1 MYQYSQGK
9 NHTQGHKAIPEGCY
23 EEEQGRKGFFG
34 PVSHLIKSEASTK
47 WTNIQGPLRPH
58 LFDLV
63 PMQFEAGKWHRLFYN
78 SDVCIYS
85 SWNEATRLDIN
96 GNNHLNS
103 FRNADG
109 DTLLFCHTG
118 SGAVLTEYGLLKFKS
133 GSYINIPKSLHHTFI
148 FNDKTQFIII
158 ESMTGLY
165 REPDRGMAGRNAF
178 YDPASFGKPDLEEM
192 HHFIKTKK
200 INSKEIFVKREGQTT
215 QFSYDSCVYD
225 TVSWKGDY
233 FPFTLHIDDL
243 MPIISHRV
251 HLPPSVHTTFA
262 ANGFVVCTFL
272 PRPIESDADA
282 LKVPFFHQNID
293 YDEVLFY
300 HAGNFFSRDNLHANM
315 MTLHPAGFP
324 HGPHPKAF
332 ANQNKKT
339 FTDEVA
345 VMIDSQKKLNID
357 PEFEK
362 VELHNYW
369 QSWMKK

>member
-34 PVSHLIKSEASTK
+34 PVSHLVKPEASTK

-63 PMQFEAGKWHRLFYN
+63 EMKFEAGKWHRLFYN
-78 SDVCIYS
+78 TDVCIYS
-85 SWNEATRLDIN
+85 CWNEATKLNADKNI
-96 GNNHLNS
+96 LNS

-118 SGAVLTEYGLLKFKS
+118 AGVVLTEYGLLKFKQ
-133 GSYINIPKSLHHTFI
+133 GSYINIPKSLHHSFVFFDT
-148 FNDKTQFIII
+148 TQFIII

-192 HHFIKTKK
+192 HQFKKDKK
-200 INSKEIFVKREGQTT
+200 IQSQEIFVKREEQLT
-215 QFSYDSCVYD
+215 QFSYDTCVFD

-262 ANGFVVCTFL
+262 AQGFVVCTFL

-300 HAGNFFSRDNLHANM
+300 HAGNFFSRDNLHSNM
-315 MTLHPAGFP
+315 MSLHPAGFP

-332 ANQNKKT
+332 ANQHTKT

-345 VMIDSQKKLNID
+345 VMIDSQKTLMID
-357 PEFEK
+357 PEFQK
-362 VELHNYW
+362 VELHKYW